1 MSEFVCR
8 VADADGRVFSHVE
21 AANTLDEA
29 RQKLA
34 ERGLF
39 VYSVEA
45 RGGRVGSLLR
55 RRTGRQIGGSDFLI
69 LNQQFN
75 TLIKAGLPI
84 LRALELLA
92 ARASSSRLRPVV
104 EQIRDHVR
112 EGKSLSE
119 AVDEAGV
126 FSKVYST
133 AILAGEKSGN
143 LPGVLDYYIAYQR
156 VSTGVKKK
164 IAATLVY
171 PVLLITVAIIIV
183 TYLVTGVVPRF
194 ALLYRDM
201 NVELPTPTRVLIAL
215 TVDYRFLF
223 LGFVAL
229 LALIA
234 MGVFLWSR
242 TDEGGTALDRFKFRL
257 PLVGDTLL
265 KFQVAQFSRTLSTLL
280 TGGTPLVAGLQT
292 ATEAITSKLLQSTVA
307 EATQMVREGESLH
320 AALASKGVMP
330 KMAVDMIEVGESSGA
345 ISPMLNSVAEFY
357 EEEVNLRLGAMVA
370 IIEPVLL
377 IIMGM
382 FVAFILI
389 SDELP
394 LLLGKKLLIR
404 VATARQIAD
413 VLKRTEQSQRVLEQ
427 ATEAFALQAPKE
439 E

>member
-84 LRALELLA
+84 LRALDLLA
-92 ARASSSRLRPVV
+92 TRASSARLRPVV

-156 VSTGVKKK
+156 VSTSVKKK

-171 PVLLITVAIIIV
+171 PVLLITVAILIV
-183 TYLVTGVVPRF
+183 TYLVTGVIPKF

-201 NVELPTPTRVLIAL
+201 NVELPTPTRVLIAV
-215 TVDYRFLF
+215 TVDYRYVF
-223 LGFVAL
+223 LGFVGL
-229 LALIA
+229 LVLMA

-242 TDEGGTALDRFKFRL
+242 TEEGGTALDRFKFRL

-389 SDELP
+389 SLYLP
-394 LLLGKKLLIR
+394 IFSFSVNG
-404 VATARQIAD
+404 AR
-413 VLKRTEQSQRVLEQ
+413 
-427 ATEAFALQAPKE
+427 
-439 E
+439 

>member
-1 MSEFVCR
+1 MGEFVCR

-84 LRALELLA
+84 LRALDLLA
-92 ARASSSRLRPVV
+92 TRASSARLRPVV

-171 PVLLITVAIIIV
+171 PVLLSTVAIIIV

-201 NVELPTPTRVLIAL
+201 NVELPTPTRVLIAV

-389 SDELP
+389 SLYLP
-394 LLLGKKLLIR
+394 IFSFSVK
-404 VATARQIAD
+404 
-413 VLKRTEQSQRVLEQ
+413 
-427 ATEAFALQAPKE
+427 
-439 E
+439 